1 MHPIIKKAKKVFG
14 FNSEQSKRDSYN
26 AHVRNFNK
34 HIRIAN
40 ATRNLSERQVHI
52 DKAQKLAKRYGF
64 KVTAK

>member
-1 MHPIIKKAKKVFG
+1 MNIIKRGKKMLG
-14 FNSEQSKRDSYN
+14 FKPDHSERDSHN

-40 ATRNLSERQVHI
+40 ATRNLSERRIHVE
-52 DKAQKLAKRYGF
+52 KAQELAKKYGF